1 VLIYDDVYDEP
12 EVAEFTKDYFPSNN
26 ITSMLDAP
34 FYKAGKLAGVIC
46 LEHVD
51 TPRVWTL
58 EEQSFVISLADIL
71 TIVYESKRLAE
82 VESSLKHAEKMEALG
97 KLTGGIA
104 HDFNNMLGVVMGYSD
119 LLVNTLDQSDPSY
132 KYAKQIQKASQRGAK
147 LTTNLLSFSR
157 KKVVQQEEVDLAEFL
172 LGQKELI
179 QKTLTVAVNINYEID
194 KESWPVWID
203 KSEMEHALLN
213 MCINAMHATETE
225 ESPEITIRLLSV
237 HLASEQTQDI
247 GLTPGDYVLLEFI
260 DNGCGIPADNIGHIF
275 DPFYTTKGE
284 KGTGLGLAQVF
295 SFMKAGNGGIYVNSE
310 LGQGAHFSLYFP
322 RHYNQAELDLSV
334 SEKSLS
340 ADQLTGREHILIVDD
355 EVALSDLAAEIL
367 GDQGYKTT
375 TLHSAVDALKF
386 LETHSVDLVL
396 TDIVMPEMDGYVFAS
411 TILDKYPTMKIQLMS
426 GYSSNQTK
434 SMVSQVLLD
443 NIIRKPFQPKELL
456 EKVRRL
462 LDA

>member
-1 VLIYDDVYDEP
+1 
-12 EVAEFTKDYFPSNN
+12 
-26 ITSMLDAP
+26 
-34 FYKAGKLAGVIC
+34 
-46 LEHVD
+46 
-51 TPRVWTL
+51 
-58 EEQSFVISLADIL
+58 
-71 TIVYESKRLAE
+71 
-82 VESSLKHAEKMEALG
+82 
-97 KLTGGIA
+97 
-104 HDFNNMLGVVMGYSD
+104 
-119 LLVNTLDQSDPSY
+119 
-132 KYAKQIQKASQRGAK
+132 
-147 LTTNLLSFSR
+147 
-157 KKVVQQEEVDLAEFL
+157 
-172 LGQKELI
+172 
-179 QKTLTVAVNINYEID
+179 
-194 KESWPVWID
+194 
-203 KSEMEHALLN
+203 
-213 MCINAMHATETE
+213 
-225 ESPEITIRLLSV
+225 
-237 HLASEQTQDI
+237 
-247 GLTPGDYVLLEFI
+247 VLLEFI